1 MAPFGGIGLIGGL
14 EDGFGFLVARFGYQ
28 QARGDGAALAGMEHQ
43 DGGGHGLGEVGG
55 VFQDDGGGLAAEFEE
70 DALHGFRALTHDML
84 ADGGGAGE
92 GDEVDARVGDQH
104 LARHGRVGGGDDVED
119 ARREAGFLRQL
130 AEDDTG
136 QRCVRGGFEDDG
148 AAGEQRGDD
157 LLGID
162 VKREIPRR
170 DGADHADGLVHG
182 LALRGEAV
190 SLLGAVILLPVQ
202 LGIGI
207 HEGFPAIQAVGDLGA
222 VDGDERGADL
232 VTGDGDEAVGIGHEQ
247 LMEFFHEGEALLV
260 VGRPVRGVEGAAGGR
275 DGGLDIGGR
284 GVGGLADDIAGP
296 GADIVIG
303 FAAFRRAQHA
313 VDKKLGLGEH
323 GHLGY
328 PPAKSV
334 RLAPA
339 VRVLY
344 IQQMQNLSNSNLSQP
359 QRHFIDELAML
370 LLSWGMTITAARLYG
385 YLQLQ
390 IGPVSLD
397 EMAADLEV
405 SKSNV
410 CAAAK
415 LLEAHGNARRLG
427 ERGSKRVLY
436 VAGDDPGLPL
446 RRQTDLL
453 GMMSALIAAR
463 KDDVAEGAARA
474 RLTRLAAFHR
484 DLKDAMEGAILPY
497 KPKSGS

>member
-1 MAPFGGIGLIGGL
+1 
-14 EDGFGFLVARFGYQ
+14 
-28 QARGDGAALAGMEHQ
+28 
-43 DGGGHGLGEVGG
+43 
-55 VFQDDGGGLAAEFEE
+55 
-70 DALHGFRALTHDML
+70 
-84 ADGGGAGE
+84 
-92 GDEVDARVGDQH
+92 
-104 LARHGRVGGGDDVED
+104 
-119 ARREAGFLRQL
+119 
-130 AEDDTG
+130 
-136 QRCVRGGFEDDG
+136 
-148 AAGEQRGDD
+148 
-157 LLGID
+157 
-162 VKREIPRR
+162 
-170 DGADHADGLVHG
+170 
-182 LALRGEAV
+182 
-190 SLLGAVILLPVQ
+190 
-202 LGIGI
+202 
-207 HEGFPAIQAVGDLGA
+207 
-222 VDGDERGADL
+222 
-232 VTGDGDEAVGIGHEQ
+232 
-247 LMEFFHEGEALLV
+247 
-260 VGRPVRGVEGAAGGR
+260 
-275 DGGLDIGGR
+275 
-284 GVGGLADDIAGP
+284 
-296 GADIVIG
+296 
-303 FAAFRRAQHA
+303 
-313 VDKKLGLGEH
+313 
-323 GHLGY
+323 
-328 PPAKSV
+328 
-334 RLAPA
+334 
-339 VRVLY
+339 
-344 IQQMQNLSNSNLSQP
+344 MQNLSNSNLSQP

-453 GMMSALIAAR
+453 GMMSALIAER